1 MASGCP
7 VSDPGPREYDVAKA
21 EWGLKRSCQSC
32 GAKFYD
38 MQRSPIVCPKC
49 GATFDP
55 ESLLKSRRAK
65 PVAAVAKPAPE
76 PAEAEVEEEAE
87 GDEKEKEEEAVME
100 DTSELGSEDQ
110 DVADVVE
117 KTDEEER

>member
-1 MASGCP
+1 M
-7 VSDPGPREYDVAKA
+7 AKA

-65 PVAAVAKPAPE
+65 PVPAVAKPAPE

>member
-1 MASGCP
+1 
-7 VSDPGPREYDVAKA
+7 VAKT
-21 EWGLKRSCQSC
+21 EWGLKRTCQSC

-65 PVAAVAKPAPE
+65 PVAAPVAKPAPE
-76 PAEAEVEEEAE
+76 PEEAEAEEEAE
-87 GDEKEKEEEAVME
+87 GEEKEKEEEEAVME

-110 DVADVVE
+110 DMADVVE

>member
-1 MASGCP
+1 MA
-7 VSDPGPREYDVAKA
+7 KT

-76 PAEAEVEEEAE
+76 PAEVEAEEEAE

>member
-1 MASGCP
+1 MA
-7 VSDPGPREYDVAKA
+7 KT

-65 PVAAVAKPAPE
+65 PVAAVVKPAPE
-76 PAEAEVEEEAE
+76 PAEAEAEEEAE

>member
-1 MASGCP
+1 M
-7 VSDPGPREYDVAKA
+7 
-21 EWGLKRSCQSC
+21 
-32 GAKFYD
+32 
-38 MQRSPIVCPKC
+38 
-49 GATFDP
+49 
-55 ESLLKSRRAK
+55 AK
-65 PVAAVAKPAPE
+65 PVPE
-76 PAEAEVEEEAE
+76 PAEAEAEEEAE

>member
-1 MASGCP
+1 MAKP
-7 VSDPGPREYDVAKA
+7 

-38 MQRSPIVCPKC
+38 MRRSPIVCPKC

-55 ESLLKSRRAK
+55 ESLLKSRRPKPAAVAAPK
-65 PVAAVAKPAPE
+65 PVAEPR
-76 PAEAEVEEEAE
+76 PAEAEEEAE
-87 GDEKEKEEEAVME
+87 TEEKEEEEAVME
-100 DTSELGSEDQ
+100 DTSELGSEAE

-117 KTDEEER
+117 KADDEKER